1 MRWNRILREQEVADL
16 AWERPRTMRETMYYN
31 LIGEKICEY
40 MRELSGEDL
49 TVALHD
55 EAVAALEEI
64 WSILEDEALDDEGCI
79 DGILSVFRRDY
90 HKLSLRHKK
99 AGGE

>member
-1 MRWNRILREQEVADL
+1 
-16 AWERPRTMRETMYYN
+16 MRETMYYN

-40 MRELSGEDL
+40 MRELNREDL
-49 TVALHD
+49 AAALHD

-64 WSILEDEALDDEGCI
+64 WLILEDETLDDERSI

-90 HKLSLRHKK
+90 HKLSLRHKN
-99 AGGE
+99 AGAVGE